1 MRNQKLV
8 VRMEENLEP
17 IADALRQVAA
27 DKSVPNN
34 IKRDCKECIQ
44 ILKNEDEELSVRVN
58 SCTSILDEVSNDAN
72 IPMYTRT
79 QVWNIVSMLE
89 SVSRK

>member
-1 MRNQKLV
+1 MLV
-8 VRMEENLEP
+8 INMEELKHIIE
-17 IADALRQVAA
+17 ALGRVAE

-34 IKRDCKECIQ
+34 IKKECKECID
-44 ILKNEDEELSVRVN
+44 ILESEDVELSVKIN

-79 QVWNIVSMLE
+79 QIWNIVSMLE
-89 SVSRK
+89 SLSSK

>member
-1 MRNQKLV
+1 MVIN
-8 VRMEENLEP
+8 MEEKLEP
-17 IADALRQVAA
+17 VAEALKRVAE

-34 IKRDCKECIQ
+34 IQKDCNECIE
-44 ILKNEDEELSVRVN
+44 ILDEEDEELSVRIN

-79 QVWNIVSMLE
+79 QIWNIVSMLE
-89 SVSRK
+89 STEK

>member
-1 MRNQKLV
+1 
-8 VRMEENLEP
+8 MEEKLEP
-17 IADALRQVAA
+17 IADVLRQVAE

-34 IKRDCKECIQ
+34 IKEDCRECIE
-44 ILKNEDEELSVRVN
+44 ILKNEEEEISVRVN

-79 QVWNIVSMLE
+79 QIWNIVSMLE
-89 SVSRK
+89 SVSRE

>member
-1 MRNQKLV
+1 
-8 VRMEENLEP
+8 MEEKLEP
-17 IADALRQVAA
+17 VADSLRRVAE

-34 IKRDCKECIQ
+34 IKEDCKECIQ
-44 ILKNEDEELSVRVN
+44 ILNHEDEELSVRVN

-79 QVWNIVSMLE
+79 QIWNVVSMLE
-89 SVSRK
+89 SISRE

>member
-1 MRNQKLV
+1 MV
-8 VRMEENLEP
+8 VNMSELEH
-17 IADALRQVAA
+17 IIDALNRVTE

-34 IKRDCKECIQ
+34 IKEECNKCIE
-44 ILKNEDEELSVRVN
+44 ILQDQDEELSVKIN

-79 QVWNIVSMLE
+79 QIWNIVSMLE
-89 SVSRK
+89 SVSNK

>member
-1 MRNQKLV
+1 MRSQRPV
-8 VRMEENLEP
+8 VKMEEKLEP
-17 IADALRQVAA
+17 IADVLRQVAE

-34 IKRDCKECIQ
+34 IKEDCRECIET
-44 ILKNEDEELSVRVN
+44 LKNEDEELSVRVN

-79 QVWNIVSMLE
+79 QIWNIVSMLE
-89 SVSRK
+89 SVSRE